1 MDDATKARLQWLDE
15 SADDHGWNNREE
27 INASEKCIC
36 SACGQWLKPDQITKW
51 HNEKHACC
59 PHCGLTG
66 VVVGSASG
74 LPLEEY
80 ESCRI
85 PE

>member
-1 MDDATKARLQWLDE
+1 MDDATKAHLQWLDQ
-15 SADDHGWNNREE
+15 SAEDHGWNNREE

-36 SACGQWLKPDQITKW
+36 SACGQWSKPAQITKW
-51 HNEKHACC
+51 HDEKHACC

-66 VVVGSASG
+66 VVVGSESG

-80 ESCRI
+80 ENSRI

>member
-1 MDDATKARLQWLDE
+1 MNEATTSRLQWLDE
-15 SADDHGWNNREE
+15 SASEHGWNNREE
-27 INASEKCIC
+27 INASVRCIC
-36 SACGQWLKPDQITKW
+36 SACGQWSEPAQITKW
-51 HNEKHACC
+51 YSEKQACC
-59 PHCGLTG
+59 PYCGLTG
-66 VVVGSASG
+66 VVVGSKSG

>member
-1 MDDATKARLQWLDE
+1 MDEVTKARLQWLDE

-27 INASEKCIC
+27 IDASDRCIC
-36 SACGQWLKPDQITKW
+36 SACGQWSLPSQITNW
-51 HNEKHACC
+51 YLEKHACC

-66 VVVGSASG
+66 VVVGSESG

-80 ESCRI
+80 ESFRF
-85 PE
+85 PD

>member
-36 SACGQWLKPDQITKW
+36 SACGQWSKPDQIMKW

>member
-15 SADDHGWNNREE
+15 SADDHGWSNREE

-36 SACGQWLKPDQITKW
+36 SACGQWSKPDQITKW